1 MGYQSHLGDSE
12 VKLWIF
18 STRNSCFSSV
28 SGLPEY
34 PLTAISAKLSKSFP
48 LSLSPALFRRLR
60 LLSSCK
66 RPPQIHLWFCH
77 HCLQDVAQK
86 ALPHWNVFHTQWFK
100 IMTHPKPGAMSPTC
114 TLRVLSL
121 EDLDFV
127 SKSKIQ
133 KKTKKVSHSF
143 FHYSFYDCFPLFPL
157 HNNTAFK

>member
-133 KKTKKVSHSF
+133 KKNQKGKPFLLSLLLLW
-143 FHYSFYDCFPLFPL
+143 LFP
-157 HNNTAFK
+157 FIPPP